1 MKKAFTLVEL
11 IFVVVV
17 IGILAFALWPTKQP
31 TQALAA
37 ARQIVAHIR
46 YTQHLALNDDKFA
59 THTYIATDGTKKNI
73 AIDWYKRMWRIVFS
87 NQNKIEGKCDNAGW
101 RYAVYQNIDGNLSDG
116 GQPNGEIEVAQNPAE
131 PGKVLSGCFS
141 GIYKNTTSSMDLTK
155 TYGILSKKENNKN
168 EDGLKF
174 DEFATDSRIQ
184 GIIFD
189 ELGRAYPSGDF
200 SQAYNNGKQFKLGNN
215 ELGNNSYGRITLSA
229 KDGSV
234 AKILVFAETGYACVE
249 NVDLGCQAPTNNP

>member
-59 THTYIATDGTKKNI
+59 THTDTGSTSSIAK
-73 AIDWYKRMWRIVFS
+73 DWYKRLWRITFS
-87 NQNKIEGKCDNAGW
+87 NLTADKDCKIGGW
-101 RYAVYQNIDGNLSDG
+101 RYAVYQNIAGDLLSDK
-116 GQPNGEIEVAQNPAE
+116 GQPNGTIEAARNPAQA
-131 PGKVLSGCFS
+131 GKVLSACYSGLSTNTSDELNLSQTYKIENIDFS
-141 GIYKNTTSSMDLTK
+141 
-155 TYGILSKKENNKN
+155 
-168 EDGLKF
+168 
-174 DEFATDSRIQ
+174 EFGTQ

-189 ELGRAYPSGDF
+189 ELGRAYPRGEWTTPYDDSRKF
-200 SQAYNNGKQFKLGNN
+200 SQDNGSF
-215 ELGNNSYGRITLSA
+215 GRIKLSA

-234 AKILVFAETGYACVE
+234 AKILVFAETGYSCVE
-249 NVDLGCQAPTNNP
+249 KVDLGCEAPATNP

>member
-17 IGILAFALWPTKQP
+17 IGILAFSLWPKKQP
-31 TQALAA
+31 IQALAA

-59 THTYIATDGTKKNI
+59 THIDDGGTDSIAK
-73 AIDWYKRMWRIVFS
+73 DWYKRLWRITFS
-87 NQNKIEGKCDNAGW
+87 DIKADKDCKIGGW
-101 RYAVYQNIDGNLSDG
+101 RYAVYQNIAGNLSDS

-141 GIYKNTTSSMDLTK
+141 GIYKNTTSSMDLNK
-155 TYGILSKKENNKN
+155 AYGIENIN
-168 EDGLKF
+168 L
-174 DEFATDSRIQ
+174 DEFANRGNK

-189 ELGRAYPSGDF
+189 ELGRAYPSGNWSKPYSD
-200 SQAYNNGKQFKLGNN
+200 YNSFKLDNG
-215 ELGNNSYGRITLSA
+215 SYGRITLSA

>member
-11 IFVVVV
+11 VFVVVV

-31 TQALAA
+31 TQALEA

-59 THTYIATDGTKKNI
+59 AHTDTGGTDSIAK
-73 AIDWYKRMWRIVFS
+73 DWYKRLWRITFS
-87 NQNKIEGKCDNAGW
+87 NLTADKDCKIGGW
-101 RYAVYQNIDGNLSDG
+101 RYAVYQNIANDLSDK
-116 GQPNGEIEVAQNPAE
+116 GQPNGTIEAARNPAQA
-131 PGKVLSGCFS
+131 GKVLSACYSGLSTNTSDELNLSQTYKIENIDFS
-141 GIYKNTTSSMDLTK
+141 
-155 TYGILSKKENNKN
+155 
-168 EDGLKF
+168 
-174 DEFATDSRIQ
+174 EFGTQ

-189 ELGRAYPSGDF
+189 ELGRAYPRGDF
-200 SQAYNNGKQFKLGNN
+200 SQAYNNGKKFKLGD
-215 ELGNNSYGRITLSA
+215 NNSYGRITLSA

-249 NVDLGCQAPTNNP
+249 NVDLGCKAPATNP

>member
-11 IFVVVV
+11 VFVVVV
-17 IGILAFALWPTKQP
+17 IGILAFALWPAKQP
-31 TQALAA
+31 TQALEA

-249 NVDLGCQAPTNNP
+249 NVDLGCEAPANNP

>member
-31 TQALAA
+31 TQALEA

-59 THTYIATDGTKKNI
+59 THTDTGGTSSIAK
-73 AIDWYKRMWRIVFS
+73 DWYKRLWRITFS
-87 NQNKIEGKCDNAGW
+87 DIKADEKCKIGGW
-101 RYAVYQNIDGNLSDG
+101 RYAVYQNIAGDLSDK
-116 GQPNGEIEVAQNPAE
+116 GQPNGTIEAARNPAQA
-131 PGKVLSGCFS
+131 GKVLSACYSGLSTNTSDELNLSQTYKIENIDFS
-141 GIYKNTTSSMDLTK
+141 
-155 TYGILSKKENNKN
+155 
-168 EDGLKF
+168 
-174 DEFATDSRIQ
+174 EFGTQ

-189 ELGRAYPSGDF
+189 ELGRAYPRGDF
-200 SQAYNNGKQFKLGNN
+200 SQAYNNGKKFKLGD
-215 ELGNNSYGRITLSA
+215 NNSYGRITLSA

-249 NVDLGCQAPTNNP
+249 NVDLGCQAPATNP

>member
-11 IFVVVV
+11 VFVVVV

-31 TQALAA
+31 TQALEA

-59 THTYIATDGTKKNI
+59 THTDTGGTSSI
-73 AIDWYKRMWRIVFS
+73 AIDWYKRLWRITFS
-87 NQNKIEGKCDNAGW
+87 NITADEKCKIGGW
-101 RYAVYQNIDGNLSDG
+101 RYAVYQNIAGDLLRDK
-116 GQPNGEIEVAQNPAE
+116 GQPNGTIEAARNPAQA
-131 PGKVLSGCFS
+131 GKVLSGACYSGLSTNTSDELNLSQTYKIENIDFS
-141 GIYKNTTSSMDLTK
+141 
-155 TYGILSKKENNKN
+155 
-168 EDGLKF
+168 
-174 DEFATDSRIQ
+174 EFGTQ

-200 SQAYNNGKQFKLGNN
+200 SQAYNNGKKFKLGD
-215 ELGNNSYGRITLSA
+215 NNSYGRITLSA

-249 NVDLGCQAPTNNP
+249 NVDLGCKDPKTPQTP

>member
-31 TQALAA
+31 TQALEA

-73 AIDWYKRMWRIVFS
+73 AIDWYKRLWRITFS
-87 NQNKIEGKCDNAGW
+87 DTQADKNCNSVGW
-101 RYAVYQNIDGNLSDG
+101 RYAVYQNIANDLSDK
-116 GQPNGEIEVAQNPAE
+116 GQPNGTIEAARNPAQA
-131 PGKVLSGCFS
+131 GKVLSACYSGLSTNTSDELNLSQTYKIENIDFS
-141 GIYKNTTSSMDLTK
+141 
-155 TYGILSKKENNKN
+155 
-168 EDGLKF
+168 
-174 DEFATDSRIQ
+174 EFGTQ

-189 ELGRAYPSGDF
+189 ELGRAYPRGDF
-200 SQAYNNGKQFKLGNN
+200 SQAYNNGKKFKLGD
-215 ELGNNSYGRITLSA
+215 NNSYGRITLSA

-249 NVDLGCQAPTNNP
+249 NVDLGCQAPATNP

>member
-31 TQALAA
+31 TQALEA

-59 THTYIATDGTKKNI
+59 THTDTGGTSSI
-73 AIDWYKRMWRIVFS
+73 AIDWYKRLWRITFS
-87 NQNKIEGKCDNAGW
+87 NITADEKCKIGGW
-101 RYAVYQNIDGNLSDG
+101 RYAVYQNIAGDLLRDK
-116 GQPNGEIEVAQNPAE
+116 GQPNGTIEAARNPAQA
-131 PGKVLSGCFS
+131 GKVLSACYSGLSTNTSDELNLSQTYKIKNIDFS
-141 GIYKNTTSSMDLTK
+141 ELAEGGK
-155 TYGILSKKENNKN
+155 
-168 EDGLKF
+168 
-174 DEFATDSRIQ
+174 IQ

-189 ELGRAYPSGDF
+189 ELGRAYPRGDF
-200 SQAYNNGKQFKLGNN
+200 SQAYNNGKKFKLGD
-215 ELGNNSYGRITLSA
+215 NSYGRIKLSA
-229 KDGSV
+229 KDGST

-249 NVDLGCQAPTNNP
+249 NVDLGCEAPATNP

>member
-31 TQALAA
+31 TQALEA

-59 THTYIATDGTKKNI
+59 THTDTGGTGNSI
-73 AIDWYKRMWRIVFS
+73 AIDWYKRLWRITFS
-87 NQNKIEGKCDNAGW
+87 DTKADKNCNSVGW
-101 RYAVYQNIDGNLSDG
+101 RYAVYQNIAGNLSDS
-116 GQPNGEIEVAQNPAE
+116 GQPNGEIEAAMNPAE
-131 PGKVLSGCFS
+131 PGKKLSGCYP
-141 GIYKNTTSSMDLTK
+141 GAHQNTTSSMDLTK

-174 DEFATDSRIQ
+174 DEFATDSRIK

-189 ELGRAYPSGDF
+189 ELGRAYPSGEWTSPYDD
-200 SQAYNNGKQFKLGNN
+200 KRKFKFTEGTS
-215 ELGNNSYGRITLSA
+215 SYGRIKLSA

-249 NVDLGCQAPTNNP
+249 NVDLGCQAPNP

>member
-31 TQALAA
+31 TQALEA

-59 THTYIATDGTKKNI
+59 THTDTGGTSSI
-73 AIDWYKRMWRIVFS
+73 AIDWYKRLWRITFS
-87 NQNKIEGKCDNAGW
+87 NLNKTEGKCTDTGW
-101 RYAVYQNIDGNLSDG
+101 RYAVYQNIAGDLSDK
-116 GQPNGEIEVAQNPAE
+116 GQPNGAEEAARNPAN
-131 PGKVLSGCFS
+131 GKALSACYSGLSTNTSDELNLSQTYKIENIDFS
-141 GIYKNTTSSMDLTK
+141 
-155 TYGILSKKENNKN
+155 
-168 EDGLKF
+168 
-174 DEFATDSRIQ
+174 EFGTQ

-189 ELGRAYPSGDF
+189 ELGRAYPRGEWTTPYDVSRNF
-200 SQAYNNGKQFKLGNN
+200 SQGDG
-215 ELGNNSYGRITLSA
+215 SYGRIKLSA

-249 NVDLGCQAPTNNP
+249 NVDLGCEAPTNP

>member
-31 TQALAA
+31 TQALEA

-59 THTYIATDGTKKNI
+59 THTDTDGTGNSI
-73 AIDWYKRMWRIVFS
+73 AIDWYKRLWRITFS
-87 NQNKIEGKCDNAGW
+87 DTQADKNCNSVGW
-101 RYAVYQNIDGNLSDG
+101 RYAVYQNIAGNLSDS
-116 GQPNGEIEVAQNPAE
+116 GQPNGEIEAAMNPAE
-131 PGKVLSGCFS
+131 PGKKLSGCYP
-141 GIYKNTTSSMDLTK
+141 GAHQNTTSSMDLTK

-174 DEFATDSRIQ
+174 DEFATDSRIK

-189 ELGRAYPSGDF
+189 ELGRAYPSGEWTSPYDD
-200 SQAYNNGKQFKLGNN
+200 KRKFKFTEGTS
-215 ELGNNSYGRITLSA
+215 SYGRIKLSA

-249 NVDLGCQAPTNNP
+249 NVDLGCKAPATNP

>member
-31 TQALAA
+31 TQAFEA

-59 THTYIATDGTKKNI
+59 THIDTDGTGNSI
-73 AIDWYKRMWRIVFS
+73 AIDWYKRLWRITFS
-87 NQNKIEGKCDNAGW
+87 YSKIDKKCEKDCW
-101 RYAVYQNIDGNLSDG
+101 RYAVYQNISKDLTDK
-116 GQPNGEIEVAQNPAE
+116 GQPNGTIEAARNPAQA
-131 PGKVLSGCFS
+131 GKVLSASYSGLSTNTSDELNLWQTYKIENIDFS
-141 GIYKNTTSSMDLTK
+141 
-155 TYGILSKKENNKN
+155 
-168 EDGLKF
+168 
-174 DEFATDSRIQ
+174 EFATDSRIQ

-189 ELGRAYPSGDF
+189 ELGRAYPRGDF
-200 SQAYNNGKQFKLGNN
+200 SQAYNNGKKFKLGNN

>member
-17 IGILAFALWPTKQP
+17 IGILAFALWPKKQP
-31 TQALAA
+31 TQALEA

-73 AIDWYKRMWRIVFS
+73 AIDWYKRLWRITFS
-87 NQNKIEGKCDNAGW
+87 NLTADKDCKIGGW
-101 RYAVYQNIDGNLSDG
+101 QYAVYQNIAGDLSDK
-116 GQPNGEIEVAQNPAE
+116 GQPNGTIEAARNPAQA
-131 PGKVLSGCFS
+131 GKVLSACYSGLSTNTSDELNLGQTYKIENIYFS
-141 GIYKNTTSSMDLTK
+141 
-155 TYGILSKKENNKN
+155 
-168 EDGLKF
+168 
-174 DEFATDSRIQ
+174 EFATDSRIQ

-200 SQAYNNGKQFKLGNN
+200 SQAYNNGKKFKLGD
-215 ELGNNSYGRITLSA
+215 NNSYGRITLSA

-249 NVDLGCQAPTNNP
+249 NVDLGCKAPATNP

>member
-11 IFVVVV
+11 VFVVVV

-31 TQALAA
+31 TQAFEA

-59 THTYIATDGTKKNI
+59 THTDTGGTSSIAK
-73 AIDWYKRMWRIVFS
+73 DWYKRLWRITFS
-87 NQNKIEGKCDNAGW
+87 DIKADKDCKIGGW
-101 RYAVYQNIDGNLSDG
+101 RYAVYQNIAGDLSDK
-116 GQPNGEIEVAQNPAE
+116 GQPNGTIEAARNPAQA
-131 PGKVLSGCFS
+131 GKVLSACYSGLSTNTSDELNLSQTYKIENIDFS
-141 GIYKNTTSSMDLTK
+141 
-155 TYGILSKKENNKN
+155 
-168 EDGLKF
+168 
-174 DEFATDSRIQ
+174 EFATDSRIQ

-189 ELGRAYPSGDF
+189 ELGRAYPRGDF
-200 SQAYNNGKQFKLGNN
+200 SQAYNNGKKFKLGN
-215 ELGNNSYGRITLSA
+215 NNSYGRITLSA

-249 NVDLGCQAPTNNP
+249 NVDLGCEAPANNP

>member
-17 IGILAFALWPTKQP
+17 IGILAFALWPKKQP
-31 TQALAA
+31 TQALEA

-73 AIDWYKRMWRIVFS
+73 AIDWYKRLWRITFS
-87 NQNKIEGKCDNAGW
+87 NLTADKDCKIGGW
-101 RYAVYQNIDGNLSDG
+101 QYAVYQNIAGDLSDK
-116 GQPNGEIEVAQNPAE
+116 GQPNGTIEAARNPAQA
-131 PGKVLSGCFS
+131 GKVLSACYSGLSTNTSDELNLGQTYKIENIYFS
-141 GIYKNTTSSMDLTK
+141 
-155 TYGILSKKENNKN
+155 
-168 EDGLKF
+168 
-174 DEFATDSRIQ
+174 EFATDSRIQ

-189 ELGRAYPSGDF
+189 ELGRAYPGGDF
-200 SQAYNNGKQFKLGNN
+200 SQAYNNGKKFKLGD
-215 ELGNNSYGRITLSA
+215 NNSYGRITLSA

-249 NVDLGCQAPTNNP
+249 NVDLGCKAPATNP

>member
-17 IGILAFALWPTKQP
+17 IGILAFALWPKKQP
-31 TQALAA
+31 TQALEA

-59 THTYIATDGTKKNI
+59 AHTDTGGTSSIAK
-73 AIDWYKRMWRIVFS
+73 DWYKRLWRITFS
-87 NQNKIEGKCDNAGW
+87 NLTADKDCKIGGW
-101 RYAVYQNIDGNLSDG
+101 RYAVYQNIANDLSDK
-116 GQPNGEIEVAQNPAE
+116 GQPNGTIEAARNPAQA
-131 PGKVLSGCFS
+131 GKVLSACYSGLSTNTSDELNLSQTYKIENIDFS
-141 GIYKNTTSSMDLTK
+141 
-155 TYGILSKKENNKN
+155 
-168 EDGLKF
+168 
-174 DEFATDSRIQ
+174 EFGTQ

-189 ELGRAYPSGDF
+189 ELGRAYPRGDF
-200 SQAYNNGKQFKLGNN
+200 SQAYNNGKKFKLGD
-215 ELGNNSYGRITLSA
+215 NNSYGRITLSA

-249 NVDLGCQAPTNNP
+249 NVDLGCQAPATNP

>member
-31 TQALAA
+31 TQALEA

-59 THTYIATDGTKKNI
+59 THTDTGGTGNSIAM
-73 AIDWYKRMWRIVFS
+73 DWYKRLWRITFS
-87 NQNKIEGKCDNAGW
+87 NITADEKCKIGGW
-101 RYAVYQNIDGNLSDG
+101 RYAVYQNIAGNLSDS
-116 GQPNGEIEVAQNPAE
+116 GQPNGTIEAARNPAQA
-131 PGKVLSGCFS
+131 GKVLSACYSGLSTNTSDELNLSQTYKIENIDFS
-141 GIYKNTTSSMDLTK
+141 
-155 TYGILSKKENNKN
+155 
-168 EDGLKF
+168 
-174 DEFATDSRIQ
+174 EFGTQ

-200 SQAYNNGKQFKLGNN
+200 SQAYNNGKKFKLG
-215 ELGNNSYGRITLSA
+215 GNNSYGRITLSA

-249 NVDLGCQAPTNNP
+249 NVDLGCEAPANP

>member
-17 IGILAFALWPTKQP
+17 IGILAFSLWPKKQP
-31 TQALAA
+31 IQALAA

-59 THTYIATDGTKKNI
+59 THTDTGGTSSIAK
-73 AIDWYKRMWRIVFS
+73 DWYKRLWRITFS
-87 NQNKIEGKCDNAGW
+87 DTQADKNCNSVGW
-101 RYAVYQNIDGNLSDG
+101 RYAVYQNIAGDLSDS
-116 GQPNGEIEVAQNPAE
+116 GQPNGEMEAAMNPAE
-131 PGKVLSGCFS
+131 PGKKLSGCYP
-141 GIYKNTTSSMDLTK
+141 GAHQNTTSSMDLTK

-200 SQAYNNGKQFKLGNN
+200 SQAYNNGKKFKLGD
-215 ELGNNSYGRITLSA
+215 NNSYGRITLSA

-249 NVDLGCQAPTNNP
+249 NVDLGCKAPATNP

>member
-11 IFVVVV
+11 VFVVVV

-31 TQALAA
+31 TQALEA

-59 THTYIATDGTKKNI
+59 THTDTGGTSSIAK
-73 AIDWYKRMWRIVFS
+73 DWYKRLWRITFS
-87 NQNKIEGKCDNAGW
+87 DTQADKNCNSVGW
-101 RYAVYQNIDGNLSDG
+101 RYAVYQNIAGNLSDS
-116 GQPNGEIEVAQNPAE
+116 GQPNGEIEAAQNPAE

-141 GIYKNTTSSMDLTK
+141 GIYKNTTSSMDLNK
-155 TYGILSKKENNKN
+155 AYGIENIN
-168 EDGLKF
+168 L
-174 DEFATDSRIQ
+174 DEFANRGNQ

-189 ELGRAYPSGDF
+189 ELGRAYPSGNWSKPYSDY
-200 SQAYNNGKQFKLGNN
+200 SSFKLDNG
-215 ELGNNSYGRITLSA
+215 SYGRITLRA

-249 NVDLGCQAPTNNP
+249 NVDLGCKTPATNP